1 MPDHSFKYPTDF
13 IDDSHQ
19 PNTSWGGVPYDV
31 EKHLPLD
38 EPLHLRKSLRPLA
51 KNLRECMKRNGMSR
65 IALAGM
71 MKEMRLVKALRL
83 IDAASQGNI
92 KDTALIR
99 SLFHHLEESE
109 EYFHALMQEEKM
121 FQQLHDEWRLHRSIC
136 WSFKIFG
143 PHLVSLLIE
152 DVRDYKPTFGSA
164 YRELCA
170 RVAYKISEAATEK
183 EIDPPGP
190 AEVAEAIQ
198 KDSTWLPRVA
208 KKYVRA
214 YMYYRMPNEV
224 YLISPNGVIL
234 LDGDWRLYL
243 TSKITISKFH

>member
-1 MPDHSFKYPTDF
+1 MPNHSFEYPTDF
-13 IDDSHQ
+13 IDYSHQ

-31 EKHLPLD
+31 KKNLPLD
-38 EPLHLRKSLRPLA
+38 EPLHLRKSQRPLA

-65 IALAGM
+65 LALAGM
-71 MKEMRLVKALRL
+71 MKELRLVKALRL

-99 SLFHHLEESE
+99 SLFHHLKESE

-121 FQQLHDEWRLHRSIC
+121 FQQLHDEWQHHRRIC
-136 WSFKIFG
+136 WAFKIFG

-152 DVRDYKPTFGSA
+152 DVQDCKPRFGSA
-164 YRELCA
+164 YLELCA
-170 RVAYKISEAATEK
+170 RVAYKVTEAATEK
-183 EIDPPGP
+183 VIDPPSP

-198 KDSTWLPRVA
+198 KDSTWLPCVA
-208 KKYVRA
+208 KKYIRA
-214 YMYYRMPNEV
+214 YIYYRMPNEM

-234 LDGDWRLYL
+234 LGGDWRLYDY
-243 TSKITISKFH
+243 SEMRISKFH